1 MIDRQA
7 RRVLV
12 TINSAQVGAAA
23 GLERIRSQP
32 TPPFYAVFTRILAWF
47 YAVVVCTGLQAGG
60 HDTAAGILLSV
71 LVMSLFVMAERI
83 GSLLDEPMTDDD
95 FGLPLDRFCV
105 SLTTDLLGP
114 EHNLS
119 RI

>member
-1 MIDRQA
+1 M
-7 RRVLV
+7 
-12 TINSAQVGAAA
+12 AAA
-23 GLERIRSQP
+23 DQTAGIRRNSQP
-32 TPPFYAVFTRILAWF
+32 VSPGVERRGLLSDSRQSTGAL
-47 YAVVVCTGLQAGG
+47 AVVVCTGLQAGG

-95 FGLPLDRFCV
+95 FGLPLDRFCA